1 MNQMLI
7 FTCGL
12 VDKIIKGIFK
22 PMVEALFK
30 GAFGLLGATVSNAK
44 DGLGMT
50 PAEYAAQDG
59 FEVMTGSGDEATTQ
73 VLYNGNGTGI
83 IDQIIQNAIMPI
95 ATVILVYVVLYEFIS
110 TLMERN
116 SFHDLD
122 TSIFIRF
129 IFKTTIA
136 IYLVSHALDIVN
148 ALFDLGGFLVGKV
161 TETADMSSKLT
172 DAQKTLMTFLNDKET
187 SGGAVVSL
195 LIPALL
201 FFLVTV
207 VVYVCVFVCLFGRM
221 MEIFINISV
230 APIPMA
236 TITNRDWD
244 MGKNYIKLIFSYV
257 LQAFFILIAIII
269 FGVLCATISNSIDAA
284 DVTSV
289 NLQIFKVCALGVVLI
304 LAMFKSGNLA
314 KSILNCH

>member
-1 MNQMLI
+1 
-7 FTCGL
+7 
-12 VDKIIKGIFK
+12 
-22 PMVEALFK
+22 
-30 GAFGLLGATVSNAK
+30 
-44 DGLGMT
+44 
-50 PAEYAAQDG
+50 
-59 FEVMTGSGDEATTQ
+59 
-73 VLYNGNGTGI
+73 
-83 IDQIIQNAIMPI
+83 
-95 ATVILVYVVLYEFIS
+95 
-110 TLMERN
+110 
-116 SFHDLD
+116 
-122 TSIFIRF
+122 
-129 IFKTTIA
+129 
-136 IYLVSHALDIVN
+136 
-148 ALFDLGGFLVGKV
+148 
-161 TETADMSSKLT
+161 
-172 DAQKTLMTFLNDKET
+172 
-187 SGGAVVSL
+187 
-195 LIPALL
+195 
-201 FFLVTV
+201 
-207 VVYVCVFVCLFGRM
+207 